1 MHDHGSKRTSATS
14 LARYGAAWGMLACL
28 SGCASMAP
36 MSSEDMD
43 AAVHDPWES
52 ANRKVF
58 AFNDSVDRSV
68 VKPVAQAYV
77 RAVPQPVRDSVGHF
91 FGNLQDAWSAVNWSL
106 QAQFDRGIEQ
116 GARFVVNS
124 TLGLGGLF
132 DVGRHMGLGKSSQD
146 FGQTLGV
153 WGFGAGPYVVLP
165 LLGPSTVRDS
175 VALPVNTLVT
185 GNNFVDGRT
194 ARAALTALDLTNQ
207 RATFLAAERTI
218 DSIALDRYTF
228 IRDAYLQRRNARR
241 PLTNDKDFEAATP
254 AAGAFASS
262 SPGP

>member
-1 MHDHGSKRTSATS
+1 MHDPDRPRNALPPIARLWVAGAL
-14 LARYGAAWGMLACL
+14 LAGLG
-28 SGCASMAP
+28 GCASVAP
-36 MSSEDMD
+36 TSPEGLD
-43 AAVHDPWES
+43 AAAHDPWES

-58 AFNDSVDRSV
+58 AFNDSVDRAV

-77 RAVPQPVRDSVGHF
+77 RAVPEPVRDSVGHF
-91 FGNLQDAWSAVNWSL
+91 FGNLQDAWSAVNWGL

-132 DVGRHMGLGKSSQD
+132 DVGRHMGLAKSSQD

-153 WGFGAGPYVVLP
+153 WGFAAGPYVVLP

-175 VALPVNTLVT
+175 VALPVNMLAT
-185 GNNFVDGRT
+185 GSNFVDGKA
-194 ARAALTALDLTNQ
+194 ARAALTGLDLTRQ
-207 RATFLAAERTI
+207 RSAFLAAERTI

-228 IRDAYLQRRNARR
+228 IRDAYLQRRSAQRA
-241 PLTNDKDFEAATP
+241 LTNDKDFEAMTAGVESPPSP
-254 AAGAFASS
+254 AS
-262 SPGP
+262 GP